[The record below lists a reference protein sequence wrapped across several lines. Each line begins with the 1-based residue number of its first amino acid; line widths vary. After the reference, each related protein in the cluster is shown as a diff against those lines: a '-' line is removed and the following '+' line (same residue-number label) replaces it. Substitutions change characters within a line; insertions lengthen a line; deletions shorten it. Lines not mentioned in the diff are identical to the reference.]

1 MKTLSCLS
9 LMLMMAALS
18 SSPVSAIT
26 YSSSANLQGSLLA
39 SSNRSGFN
47 VKVQPLSFFE
57 QGIDQAVRGNFLS
70 AIHNYDL
77 ALQQMPDNADIYYNR
92 GVAHYSVGH
101 TVEAMQDF
109 NRAISLNPELA
120 EAYGNRG
127 VLRIQQGDR
136 QGALQDYQQAA
147 RLFTQQ
153 GDAAAAQ
160 QMQEFVRQSLSQ

>member
-1 MKTLSCLS
+1 MKTFSCLS
-9 LMLMMAALS
+9 LMLMLTALAG
-18 SSPVSAIT
+18 SPA
-26 YSSSANLQGSLLA
+26 SANPPLRSTNLQSPFLV
-39 SSNRSGFN
+39 SSNRSELN

-70 AIHNYDL
+70 AIQNYDL

-109 NRAISLNPELA
+109 NRAISLNPDLA

-136 QGALQDYQQAA
+136 QGAVQDYQKAVQ
-147 RLFTQQ
+147 LFTQQ
-153 GDAAAAQ
+153 GDVAAAQ
-160 QMQEFVRQSLSQ
+160 QMREFVQQNLSQ